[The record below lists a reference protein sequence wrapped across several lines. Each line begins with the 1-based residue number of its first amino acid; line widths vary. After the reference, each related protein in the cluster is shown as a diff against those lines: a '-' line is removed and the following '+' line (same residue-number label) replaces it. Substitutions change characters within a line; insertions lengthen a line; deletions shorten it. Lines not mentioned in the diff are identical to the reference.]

1 MDLLGIET
9 RKNSWVAVHLKSS
22 PVNVKIEGFISL
34 TGEGFGERIEELKAY
49 IKDKGLRNVRIAVG
63 LPRESSLSMVLNV
76 PAPKA
81 EAIEGVLTYELEKH
95 IPFDVDEAYHDYQVL
110 KKDNKIFSILL
121 AAARKEVVDEVAES
135 FAGAGLAP
143 DCIATWQSSLFNAF
157 YHWKNLS
164 GGKTTAFIGINEDDI
179 TVDVFSDLIP
189 VYSKSINTVE
199 VSKKKWLGLIEK
211 ELTFSRFC
219 LAGGAEERKIDEGI
233 VISEEELGEEFLESL
248 SETMDMPV
256 KAMGLQEQGLPSTA
270 AASLGAALSSLS
282 KAQVKINLAPA
293 SSVRKR
299 VPVYFTNFFLGCAVS
314 VLAVVTGFSYLAQD
328 WRALRGLNVS
338 LTEVQEKKE
347 RVQGLVDKQRV
358 LDKRIA
364 LMQEID
370 GKNAPST
377 LDVLRELT
385 GLLPNDTWLTGFYFD
400 GNEVSVD
407 GYSMRAS
414 LLLIK
419 LGESRFLRDV
429 KFSGPVVKG
438 QGGKERF
445 RIDMIVNTFDE
456 MEKGRVA
463 AR

>member
-22 PVNVKIEGFISL
+22 PLNVKIEGFISFA
-34 TGEGFGERIEELKAY
+34 GASFEERMAELKAY
-49 IKDKGLRNVRIAVG
+49 IADKGLKDVRIAVG
-63 LPRESSLSMVLNV
+63 LPRESSLSMVLSI
-76 PAPKA
+76 PAPKV

-95 IPFDVDEAYHDYQVL
+95 IPFDVDEAYHGYQVL
-110 KKDNKIFSILL
+110 KKENKVFSILL

-135 FAGAGLAP
+135 FARAGLAP

-157 YHWKNLS
+157 YHWKNIS

-189 VYSKSINTVE
+189 IYSKSINTTE
-199 VSKKKWLGLIEK
+199 VSKKNWLALIEK
-211 ELTFSRFC
+211 ELKFSLFC
-219 LAGGAEERKIDEGI
+219 LGGPPGERKLEEGI
-233 VISEEELGEEFLESL
+233 VISEEELNEEFLQTL
-248 SETMDMPV
+248 SDTMDMPV
-256 KAMGLQEQGLPSTA
+256 KEMGLQDQGLPSTA
-270 AASLGAALSSLS
+270 AASLGAALCSLG

-293 SSVRKR
+293 ASVRKV
-299 VPVYFTNFFLGCAVS
+299 VPLYFTNLFLAS
-314 VLAVVTGFSYLAQD
+314 VVAALAVVTGFSYLVQD
-328 WRALRGLNVS
+328 WRALRGLNTS
-338 LTEVQEKKE
+338 LSDVKE
-347 RVQGLVDKQRV
+347 RKDEVQGLALKQRG
-358 LDKRIA
+358 LDRRISS
-364 LMQEID
+364 MREID

-385 GLLPNDTWLTGFYFD
+385 GLLPNDTWLTGFYFN
-400 GNEVSVD
+400 GNEVTVD

-429 KFSGPVVKG
+429 KFSGPVVKA

-445 RIDMIVNTFDE
+445 RIDMMVNTYEE
-456 MEKGRVA
+456 MEKGRVD